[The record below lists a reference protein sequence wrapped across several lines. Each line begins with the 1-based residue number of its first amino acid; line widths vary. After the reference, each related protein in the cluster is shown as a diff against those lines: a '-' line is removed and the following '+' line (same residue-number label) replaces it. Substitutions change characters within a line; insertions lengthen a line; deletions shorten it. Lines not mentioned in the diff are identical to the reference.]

1 MRYREAAGASRS
13 RWPTAVIVRSLST
26 TSLAWREAQERH
38 WEEPRPTQ
46 TNEELPNSTFSR
58 TESRSEVQE
67 NFLDYI
73 QRLEGVKG
81 LEHIGLLSVSLEKRG
96 AKAERAHL

>member
-1 MRYREAAGASRS
+1 MRCRAAAGASKS
-13 RWPTAVIVRSLST
+13 WWVTPVIVRSQSKI
-26 TSLAWREAQERH
+26 SLVWRGAQERH

-58 TESRSEVQE
+58 TASRSEVQE
-67 NFLDYI
+67 NFLHYI

-81 LEHIGLLSVSLEKRG
+81 LEYIGLLSVSLEKRG